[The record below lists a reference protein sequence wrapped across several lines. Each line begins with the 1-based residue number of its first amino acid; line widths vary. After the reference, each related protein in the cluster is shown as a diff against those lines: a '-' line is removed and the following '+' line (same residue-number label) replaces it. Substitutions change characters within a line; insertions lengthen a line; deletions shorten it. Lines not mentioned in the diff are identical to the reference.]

1 MPRSEQYTEPA
12 VKRQEW
18 GTRYDDGPPA
28 LRVWAVCLGG
38 LKVVIPA
45 FYALQ
50 DTKTPVRIGDC
61 AMLLNIVLSAALMR
75 PLHHGG
81 LALAT
86 LLAAFFNLGM
96 LGLSLY
102 RRLGELQGWSILQS
116 ASRAACA
123 GAGVVCY
130 GGLMLAL
137 RSGEAMSLLWLA
149 WQRVARGG
157 GEER

>member
-18 GTRYDDGPPA
+18 GRRSDDGPPA
-28 LRVWAVCLGG
+28 LRLWAVCLCG

-61 AMLLNIVLSAALMR
+61 AMLLNIVLSVALMR

-81 LALAT
+81 LA
-86 LLAAFFNLGM
+86 
-96 LGLSLY
+96 
-102 RRLGELQGWSILQS
+102 
-116 ASRAACA
+116 
-123 GAGVVCY
+123 
-130 GGLMLAL
+130 
-137 RSGEAMSLLWLA
+137 
-149 WQRVARGG
+149 
-157 GEER
+157 